1 MGRVIGIK
9 ELTNVRRKAR
19 TGGKKVVFT
28 NGVFD
33 ILHRGHVEYLG
44 RAKELGDIL
53 IVGLNSDRSVR
64 KIKGDRRPLVPQED
78 RAFILAGLKDVSY
91 VCLFDQETPLELIE
105 TLLPDVLV
113 KGGDY
118 TPEDI
123 VGRGVVEENGGRVV
137 VIPEILGR
145 STTQIINRIKERY

>member
-9 ELTNVRRKAR
+9 ELINVRRKAW

-78 RAFILAGLKDVSY
+78 RAFILAGLKDVDY
-91 VCLFDQETPLELIE
+91 VCFFDQETPLELIE

-123 VGRGVVEENGGRVV
+123 VGRGVVEENGGMVV
-137 VIPEILGR
+137 VIPEILDR
-145 STTQIINRIKERY
+145 STTQIINLIMERY